1 MSIPHALLALLES
14 RPGYGLQLKNEFEAW
29 TGEVWPLNVGQV
41 YTTLRRLERDGL
53 VDAEGVVDERQRLY
67 ALSETGREELERWL
81 TTPAADRGPP
91 RDELVIKVLMS
102 LMVDSVATS
111 ELVQVHRR
119 SLMVEL
125 QQYTRLKSCI
135 DADDLAGLLVLDA
148 QIFRVEA
155 MARWLDLCE
164 ARIESGVRLAG
175 RERHRSE
182 VEQAVGSD
190 SDDIEQGRS

>member
-1 MSIPHALLALLES
+1 VT
-14 RPGYGLQLKNEFEAW
+14 R
-29 TGEVWPLNVGQV
+29 
-41 YTTLRRLERDGL
+41 
-53 VDAEGVVDERQRLY
+53 
-67 ALSETGREELERWL
+67 
-81 TTPAADRGPP
+81 
-91 RDELVIKVLMS
+91 
-102 LMVDSVATS
+102 MVDSVATS
-111 ELVQVHRR
+111 ELAQVHRR

-190 SDDIEQGRS
+190 SDDIEQARS